1 MYTTLDEIIKSLLI
15 QMELNGEHSYLRFFE
30 LARVGLR
37 ELSFDAARHIKTVLL
52 TVNTTTNSVS
62 LPNDYIK
69 FTKIGVYNEDGTVNY
84 LAQNEDIYIGN
95 ATPDNQSALS
105 SGASDPPIF
114 KDSLSLGKDYGRGGG
129 QNAYGYYRE
138 NKISGTI
145 DFASELN
152 ASQIV
157 LEYITDGLDNIDTSQ
172 NVQIHSFL
180 AEALKTFI
188 YWHHV
193 KYKRDFTAV
202 DKDTAKK
209 DFYNQKRLARARI
222 QSISKDQALVQSRK
236 HIRQSPKY

>member
-37 ELSFDAARHIKTVLL
+37 ELSFDTARHIKTALL

-69 FTKIGVYNEDGTVNY
+69 FTKIGVHNEDGTINY
-84 LAQNEDIYIGN
+84 LAQSEEIYIGN
-95 ATPDNQSALS
+95 ATPTSQSAS
-105 SGASDPPIF
+105 STGASDPPSF
-114 KDSLSLGKDYGRGGG
+114 KGSLSLGKAYGHGGG
-129 QNAYGYYRE
+129 QNSHGYYRE
-138 NKISGTI
+138 NKIKGTI
-145 DFASELN
+145 DFASGLS

-202 DKDTAKK
+202 DKDLAKK
-209 DFYNQKRLARARI
+209 DFYNQKRLARARTQGI
-222 QSISKDQALVQSRK
+222 TKDQALVQSRK